1 MNKHDQNKE
10 FIDAVTKDIKQS
22 VDDIDATTQS
32 RLAQIREQALTS
44 DAGRSVQRWQL
55 VSGALATACVVMLAI
70 MLMIKPEIDTTYSED
85 DVELFTTTDGLDFYE
100 DLEFYVWL
108 DEYEASS

>member
-1 MNKHDQNKE
+1 MNKDDQDKK
-10 FIDAVTKDIKQS
+10 FIDAVTKDIKKS

-32 RLAQIREQALTS
+32 RLAQIREQALTGQ
-44 DAGRSVQRWQL
+44 AKHSVQQWQL
-55 VSGALATACVVMLAI
+55 LTGALATACIVMLAI
-70 MLMIKPEIDTTYSED
+70 ILLIKPEMDTAYTEQ
-85 DVELFTTTDGLDFYE
+85 DVEIFSATDGLDFYE